1 MREES
6 NSGAMF
12 WLFLKPKPRA
22 VSRGTYE
29 RQRICDRQDDSSRPH
44 FAILSYLTVPMKTI
58 TLKNVSKSL
67 AQKTLFTGASLT
79 IGQRDR
85 VAIIGNNGAGKSTLL
100 KIMAGIESV
109 DEGEMLGNQS
119 VAYIAQEFSGNMSL
133 SVTEYLAAQK
143 VVTNIH
149 AIIKKFGIISPQ
161 LVENGKLSELSGG
174 QLRALEIAAVVS
186 RGPMFLCIDEPE
198 NHLDIKARHIVTE
211 LLRDYWGA
219 VIMVSHDHTLINNLT
234 KKIVLIEHETVTVTT
249 DMTYEELV
257 EERLRRQGLAQH
269 EYLIAKRKLTKMTNL
284 VTELRRQT
292 TFSDSKAK
300 TYQMKKR
307 QLAVEQEALDTMVR
321 PDTRKPE
328 VRAADVEQKN
338 GKLIVQLHEVSGG
351 YSATPLFSKVNL
363 DIRFGQKLCIVG
375 RNGAGKTTLLG
386 LITGAAAPLSGVVR
400 RGVAITT
407 VVFSQQSE
415 MILEHTPFELF
426 ANIGITKDPARSI
439 LSRLLFS
446 KAEMD
451 MIAERLSGGQ
461 KQRLRLALLF
471 FAKPDFV
478 ILDEPTNNLDPINWQ
493 FLVELLREFEGTVIC
508 VTHDQSFIESI
519 DELLIYVLAKKT
531 VTRVWGTVDD
541 AIALL

>member
-1 MREES
+1 
-6 NSGAMF
+6 
-12 WLFLKPKPRA
+12 
-22 VSRGTYE
+22 
-29 RQRICDRQDDSSRPH
+29 
-44 FAILSYLTVPMKTI
+44 MKTI

-67 AQKTLFTGASLT
+67 AQKTLFTSASLS

-100 KIMAGIESV
+100 KIMAGLESV
-109 DEGEMLGNQS
+109 DEGEVLGNQS

-133 SVTEYLAAQK
+133 TIVEYLAEQK
-143 VVTNIH
+143 VVANIH
-149 AIIKKFGIISPQ
+149 VIIKKFGIISPQ
-161 LVENGKLSELSGG
+161 LMEQGTLSELSGG

-198 NHLDIKARHIVTE
+198 NHLDIKARHVVTE

-249 DMTYEELV
+249 DMAYEELV

-300 TYQMKKR
+300 TYQMKKC
-307 QLAVEQEALDTMVR
+307 QLAVDQEVIDTMVR

-328 VRAADVEQKN
+328 VRIGDVEQKN
-338 GKLIVQLHEVSGG
+338 GKLIVQLHDVSGG
-351 YSATPLFSKVNL
+351 YGATTLFSKVNL

-375 RNGAGKTTLLG
+375 RNGAGKSTLLG
-386 LITGAAAPLSGVVR
+386 LIIGGVTPLSGVVR
-400 RGVAITT
+400 RGVAITI

-415 MILEHTPFELF
+415 MILEYTPFELF

-471 FAKPDFV
+471 FAKPDFI

-493 FLVELLREFEGTVIC
+493 FLVELLTEFEGTVIC

-519 DELLIYVLAKKT
+519 EGLLIFVLAKKT
-531 VTRVWGTVDD
+531 VTRVWGTVDE

>member
-1 MREES
+1 
-6 NSGAMF
+6 
-12 WLFLKPKPRA
+12 
-22 VSRGTYE
+22 
-29 RQRICDRQDDSSRPH
+29 
-44 FAILSYLTVPMKTI
+44 MKTI

-67 AQKTLFTGASLT
+67 AQKTLFTGVSLS

-100 KIMAGIESV
+100 KIMAGLESV
-109 DEGEMLGNQS
+109 DEGEVLGNQS
-119 VAYIAQEFSGNMSL
+119 VAYIAQEFGGDMSL
-133 SVTEYLAAQK
+133 SVTEYLAEQK
-143 VVTNIH
+143 VVANIH
-149 AIIKKFGIISPQ
+149 VIIKKFGIISPQ
-161 LVENGKLSELSGG
+161 LMEQGTLSELSGG

-198 NHLDIKARHIVTE
+198 NHLDIKARHVVTE

-257 EERLRRQGLAQH
+257 EERLRRQSLAQH
-269 EYLIAKRKLTKMTNL
+269 EYLMAKRKLTKMTNL

-307 QLAVEQEALDTMVR
+307 QLAVDQEAIDTMVR

-328 VRAADVEQKN
+328 VRIGDVEQKN
-338 GKLIVQLHEVSGG
+338 GKLIVQLHDVSGG
-351 YSATPLFSKVNL
+351 YGSTTLFSKVNL

-375 RNGAGKTTLLG
+375 RNGAGKSTLLG
-386 LITGAAAPLSGVVR
+386 LIIGGVTPLSGVVR
-400 RGVAITT
+400 RGVAITI

-493 FLVELLREFEGTVIC
+493 FLVELLTEFEGTVIC
-508 VTHDQSFIESI
+508 VTHDQSFIEAI
-519 DELLIYVLAKKT
+519 DELLIFVLVKKT
-531 VTRVWGTVDD
+531 VTRVWGTVDE

>member
-1 MREES
+1 
-6 NSGAMF
+6 
-12 WLFLKPKPRA
+12 
-22 VSRGTYE
+22 
-29 RQRICDRQDDSSRPH
+29 
-44 FAILSYLTVPMKTI
+44 MKTI
-58 TLKNVSKSL
+58 TLKNISKLL
-67 AQKTLFTGASLT
+67 AQKTLFTGVSLS

-100 KIMAGIESV
+100 KIMAGLESV
-109 DEGEMLGNQS
+109 DEGEVQSNQS
-119 VAYIAQEFSGNMSL
+119 ISYIAQEFEGDRSP
-133 SVTEYLAAQK
+133 TIADYLLQQK
-143 VVTNIH
+143 ATPLVH
-149 AIIKKFGIISPQ
+149 GLIKKFGIISPQ
-161 LVENGKLSELSGG
+161 LLEIGKLSELSGG
-174 QLRALEIAAVVS
+174 QLRVLEIATVLS

-219 VIMVSHDHTLINNLT
+219 VIMVSHDHTLINKLT
-234 KKIVLIEHETVTVTT
+234 KKIVLIEHEAVTVTT
-249 DMTYEELV
+249 DLNYEELV
-257 EERLRRQGLAQH
+257 EERLRRQDLAQH

-284 VTELRRQT
+284 VTELKRQT

-321 PDTRKPE
+321 PDIRKPE
-328 VRAADVEQKN
+328 VRVEDVEQKN
-338 GKLIVQLHEVSGG
+338 GKLIVQLHDVSGG
-351 YSATPLFSKVNL
+351 YGATTLFSNVNL
-363 DIRFGQKLCIVG
+363 DIRFGQKLSIVG

-386 LITGAAAPLSGVVR
+386 LITGAIAPLSGVVR

-407 VVFSQQSE
+407 EVFSQQSE
-415 MILEHTPFELF
+415 IILEHTPFELF
-426 ANIGITKDPARSI
+426 AAIEIAKDPARSI

-471 FAKPDFV
+471 YAKPDFV
-478 ILDEPTNNLDPINWQ
+478 ILDEPTNNLDPVNWQ
-493 FLVELLREFEGTVIC
+493 FLVELLDEFEGTVLC
-508 VTHDQSFIESI
+508 VTHDQSFLESI
-519 DELLIYVLAKKT
+519 NNLIVLVVAKKAL
-531 VTRVWGTVDD
+531 TRVWGTIDE